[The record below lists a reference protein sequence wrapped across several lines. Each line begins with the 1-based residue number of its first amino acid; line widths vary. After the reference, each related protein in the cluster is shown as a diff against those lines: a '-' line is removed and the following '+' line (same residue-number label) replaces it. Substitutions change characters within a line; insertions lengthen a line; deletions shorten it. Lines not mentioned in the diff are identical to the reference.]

1 MNKIMNRH
9 IVITVDYELFE
20 AYLELIEEPKVGA
33 PRHEHEVAS
42 IINKPTNQADTSTD
56 TP

>member
-1 MNKIMNRH
+1 MERH
-9 IVITVDYELFE
+9 IIITVGHELFA
-20 AYLELIEEPKVGA
+20 AYLELIEETKVGA

-42 IINKPTNQADTSTD
+42 IINKPTNQTDTSTD